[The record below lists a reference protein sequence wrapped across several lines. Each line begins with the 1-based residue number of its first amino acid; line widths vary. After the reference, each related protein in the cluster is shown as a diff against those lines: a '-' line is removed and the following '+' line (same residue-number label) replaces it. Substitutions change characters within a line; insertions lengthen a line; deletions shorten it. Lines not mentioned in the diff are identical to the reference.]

1 MKKTKLPKKLVL
13 TKKTVANLD
22 FSQQRMIKGGY
33 LTNTCPFKPTKIF
46 PDCLFD
52 TIVYCSANP
61 NECP

>member
-33 LTNTCPFKPTKIF
+33 RITFYPCNTIF
-46 PDCLFD
+46 P
-52 TIVYCSANP
+52 SAIP
-61 NECP
+61 EECP